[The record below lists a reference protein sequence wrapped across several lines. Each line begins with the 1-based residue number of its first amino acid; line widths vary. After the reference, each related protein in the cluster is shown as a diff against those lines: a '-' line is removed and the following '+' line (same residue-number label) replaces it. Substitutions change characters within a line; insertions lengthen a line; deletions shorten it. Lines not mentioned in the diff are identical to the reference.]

1 MPSRLAEQ
9 TRWML
14 VEYAEEGQ
22 IGQRVEL
29 AEGPTT
35 VGRSSRAKLT
45 LTANAISKQHAQLE
59 PAGSKLLVRDFSST
73 NGTYVNGRRV
83 HGDTLAGDGDLVQFA
98 TVVFRISAID
108 EPALSDSAGAM
119 TVTGEDFLWSS
130 QLLMFERMMSER
142 LVTPHFQ
149 QIVELRRRAPLAYEV
164 LARGSLPGLEQ
175 PYSIFSI
182 AARVQQEQAFSE
194 MMRTIAIEHHA
205 VVNARPTLFL
215 NTHPKET
222 STLRLLESLVTLRE
236 AAPELKI
243 AIEVHE
249 GGVTAI
255 DEMRRLRAAL
265 NELGMQLAY
274 DDFGAGQARLLEL
287 TEVPP
292 DVLKFDRKLI
302 QNLDTASKPRRE
314 IIRGLIAVAKS
325 MDIITLAEGV
335 ETEAEHEAC
344 LDLGFEHGQGY
355 LYGRP
360 SAALAPA

>member
-1 MPSRLAEQ
+1 MQSRLADQ

-14 VEYAEEGQ
+14 VEFAEEGQ
-22 IGQRVEL
+22 IGRRIEL

-35 VGRSSRAKLT
+35 VGRSPRAELT
-45 LTANAISKQHAQLE
+45 LPANAISKQHAQLE
-59 PAGSKLLVRDFSST
+59 PAGGKLLVRDFSST
-73 NGTYVNGRRV
+73 NGTYINGCRV

-98 TVVFRISAID
+98 TVVFRISAIA

-119 TVTGEDFLWSS
+119 TVTGEDFMWSS

-149 QIVELRRRAPLAYEV
+149 QIVELQRRAPLAYEV

-194 MMRTIAIEHHA
+194 LMRTIAIEHHA
-205 VVNARPTLFL
+205 VTTARPTLFL

-222 STLRLLESLVTLRE
+222 STLRLLESLVSLRE

-255 DEMRRLRAAL
+255 AEMRRLRAAL
-265 NELGMQLAY
+265 NDLGMQLAY

-292 DVLKFDRKLI
+292 DVLKFDRQLI
-302 QNLDTASKPRRE
+302 QNLDTAS
-314 IIRGLIAVAKS
+314 
-325 MDIITLAEGV
+325 
-335 ETEAEHEAC
+335 
-344 LDLGFEHGQGY
+344 
-355 LYGRP
+355 RP
-360 SAALAPA
+360 

>member
-1 MPSRLAEQ
+1 M
-9 TRWML
+9 
-14 VEYAEEGQ
+14 
-22 IGQRVEL
+22 
-29 AEGPTT
+29 
-35 VGRSSRAKLT
+35 
-45 LTANAISKQHAQLE
+45 
-59 PAGSKLLVRDFSST
+59 
-73 NGTYVNGRRV
+73 
-83 HGDTLAGDGDLVQFA
+83 
-98 TVVFRISAID
+98 
-108 EPALSDSAGAM
+108 
-119 TVTGEDFLWSS
+119 WSS

-149 QIVELRRRAPLAYEV
+149 QIVELQRRAPLAYEV

-194 MMRTIAIEHHA
+194 LMRTIAIEHHA
-205 VVNARPTLFL
+205 VTTARPTLFL

-222 STLRLLESLVTLRE
+222 STLRLLESLVSLRE

-255 DEMRRLRAAL
+255 AEMRRLRAAL
-265 NELGMQLAY
+265 NDLGMQLAY

-292 DVLKFDRKLI
+292 DVLKFDRQLI
-302 QNLDTASKPRRE
+302 QNLDTASRPRRE

-325 MDIITLAEGV
+325 IGIITLAEGV
-335 ETEAEHEAC
+335 ETEEEHEAC
-344 LDLGFEHGQGY
+344 LDLGFEQGQGY

-360 SAALAPA
+360 SAQLAPA